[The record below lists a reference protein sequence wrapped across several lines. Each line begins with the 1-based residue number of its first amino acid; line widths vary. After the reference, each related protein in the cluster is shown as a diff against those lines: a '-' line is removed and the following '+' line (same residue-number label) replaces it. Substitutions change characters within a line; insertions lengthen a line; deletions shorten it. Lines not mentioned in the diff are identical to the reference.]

1 MRRNLHFWRRGRLV
15 ALVRWRYDRRGKKSG
30 QADRSSSSSRPAV
43 PLFTTQESSLSVGQ
57 QRLAMAAVTS
67 CRFDAQES
75 PHSRSCHEGAR

>member
-57 QRLAMAAVTS
+57 QWLAMATVAS